1 MENGNPQTLPW
12 RESVKALRAAFR
24 DAKLASS
31 KLQVRDRLQMIYCM
45 HIMLEIED
53 LISKSETARQLAY
66 DVAPVAE
73 RFQEELAKLNEHW
86 ATTLEIQVHH
96 LMRELP
102 VV

>member
-45 HIMLEIED
+45 H
-53 LISKSETARQLAY
+53 ISKSETARQLAY